1 MLYLWIAGTM
11 TKCPLLQVSRAHP
24 QDVPLAEVWLKGN
37 AVLKIYPR
45 VRQFLIMNSSYQTV
59 QKLKL
64 LKIKRLFIFDSAFIV
79 KYLLLTSSTLFAG
92 YEYSYRIS
100 RALI

>member
-1 MLYLWIAGTM
+1 
-11 TKCPLLQVSRAHP
+11 
-24 QDVPLAEVWLKGN
+24 
-37 AVLKIYPR
+37 
-45 VRQFLIMNSSYQTV
+45 MNSSYQTV